1 MVEEF
6 LIELEISFSV
16 FLMNSLVSTIMISC
30 CMSYLYLSKAGVL
43 TKKTSFRGCL
53 LSKIPSG
60 LIIDPD
66 STFRQSYLGNIM
78 STNRNFK
85 GWDMC
90 MTVLKKD
97 LQCTIGK
104 NIKDARMACG
114 YTKEVLA
121 EKAEISVEH
130 ITQVERG
137 DKMMSIPS
145 LVRMAEA
152 LHVSVDA
159 LIYEHSTNDAR
170 QSIAQLLVTVSE
182 DDSRRL
188 FALLQYVND
197 HFLQ

>member
-1 MVEEF
+1 
-6 LIELEISFSV
+6 
-16 FLMNSLVSTIMISC
+16 
-30 CMSYLYLSKAGVL
+30 
-43 TKKTSFRGCL
+43 
-53 LSKIPSG
+53 
-60 LIIDPD
+60 
-66 STFRQSYLGNIM
+66 
-78 STNRNFK
+78 
-85 GWDMC
+85 MC

-197 HFLQ
+197 HSYNR

>member
-1 MVEEF
+1 METGIHGF
-6 LIELEISFSV
+6 LLPQI
-16 FLMNSLVSTIMISC
+16 
-30 CMSYLYLSKAGVL
+30 
-43 TKKTSFRGCL
+43 L
-53 LSKIPSG
+53 LG
-60 LIIDPD
+60 FIIDPD
-66 STFRQSYLGNIM
+66 GTFHQSYLGNIM
-78 STNRNFK
+78 STNRNFE

-90 MTVLKKD
+90 MAVLKKD

-104 NIKDARMACG
+104 NIKAARMACG
-114 YTKEVLA
+114 YTKEALA

-137 DKMMSIPS
+137 DKMMSVPS

-159 LIYEHSTNDAR
+159 LIYEHTTNDAR